1 MDIAGEGGIMDGKRE
16 GGRRRGGQRDLDGTT
31 SRGQKPTDSTAS
43 LLAQGYGQN
52 GPGGQ
57 AARRDCSSTG
67 DDTGAG

>member
-1 MDIAGEGGIMDGKRE
+1 MDIAREGGIMDGKE
-16 GGRRRGGQRDLDGTT
+16 GEKEEVKRDLDGTT
-31 SRGQKPTDSTAS
+31 GRGQKPTDSTAS

-67 DDTGAG
+67 NDTGAGQ